1 MRHKTSDIAVL
12 CITLLVGYG
21 LFPVQAQ
28 EAAAHHEHT
37 MSPPKDNEGSTALD
51 HTTNAMSSKQVDA
64 GPHMKLTA
72 LRQESA
78 QDNARAE
85 EIAKQT
91 KKALERYQDYRVAL
105 EEGYKIFLPNV
116 PSKMKHFTNYRYA
129 YEAAF
134 RLNPEHPTSLLYEQH
149 GNDYK
154 LIGAMFTAPARL
166 SEDDLNERIPLS
178 VAQWHLH
185 VNLCLPPQD
194 QRAEMFK
201 RDAKFGLAGS
211 IDTEQACEAAG
222 GRFLPRV
229 FGWMVH
235 VYPFEKSPG
244 DIWSVARQMDHK
256 H

>member
-1 MRHKTSDIAVL
+1 MQQQTRGAL
-12 CITLLVGYG
+12 CITLLLAYG
-21 LFPVQAQ
+21 LLQARAE
-28 EAAAHHEHT
+28 EAPAHHEHT
-37 MSPPKDNEGSTALD
+37 MSAPNDSEGSPALD

-72 LRQESA
+72 LRKENFR
-78 QDNARAE
+78 DKARAE
-85 EIAKQT
+85 QIANQT
-91 KKALERYQDYRVAL
+91 RKALDRYRDYRVAL
-105 EEGYKIFLPNV
+105 EDGYQIFLPNV
-116 PSKMKHFTNYRYA
+116 PSKMKHFTNYRFA

-149 GNDYK
+149 GDDYK

-166 SEDDLNERIPLS
+166 SEDELNERIPLS

-185 VNLCLPPQD
+185 VNLCLPPRD

-201 RDAKFGLAGS
+201 RNAKFGLAGS
-211 IDTEQACEAAG
+211 IDTEEACEAAG
-222 GRFLPRV
+222 GRFFPRV

-235 VYPFEKSPG
+235 VYPFEKSPEE
-244 DIWSVARQMDHK
+244 IWSVARQMDHK

>member
-1 MRHKTSDIAVL
+1 MRQKSTRIAL
-12 CITLLVGYG
+12 LSATLLLAG
-21 LFPVQAQ
+21 LTQLRSQ
-28 EAAAHHEHT
+28 DAAAHHQHT
-37 MSPPKDNEGSTALD
+37 MSASSDNEGNNALD
-51 HTTNAMSSKQVDA
+51 HTTSAMSSKQVDS
-64 GPHMKLTA
+64 GPHMRLTP
-72 LRQESA
+72 LRKGSP

-105 EEGYKIFLPNV
+105 EDGYKIFLPNV
-116 PSKMKHFTNYRYA
+116 PSRMKHFTNYRYA

-134 RLNPEHPTSLLYEQH
+134 QLNPEHPTSLLYEQH

-166 SEDDLNERIPLS
+166 SEDELNNRIPLS

-185 VNLCLPPQD
+185 VNLCLPPRD
-194 QRAEMFK
+194 QRSEMFK

-211 IDTEQACEAAG
+211 IDTEEACEAAG

-235 VYPFEKSPG
+235 VYPFEKSSEE
-244 DIWSVARQMDHK
+244 IWSVARQMDHK

>member
-1 MRHKTSDIAVL
+1 MRPKSTCTALL
-12 CITLLVGYG
+12 CATLLLAG
-21 LFPVQAQ
+21 LTRSHAE
-28 EAAAHHEHT
+28 EAAAHHDHK
-37 MSPPKDNEGSTALD
+37 MSASSDTEGNTALD

-72 LRQESA
+72 LRKGNP

-91 KKALERYQDYRVAL
+91 KKALDRYQDYRVAL
-105 EEGYKIFLPNV
+105 GDGYKIFLPNV

-129 YEAAF
+129 REAAF

-149 GNDYK
+149 GDDYK

-166 SEDDLNERIPLS
+166 SEDELNERIPLS

-185 VNLCLPPQD
+185 VNLCLPPRE

-201 RDAKFGLAGS
+201 RNAKFGLAGS
-211 IDTEQACEAAG
+211 FDNREACEAAG
-222 GRFLPRV
+222 GTFLPRV

-235 VYPFEKSPG
+235 VYPFEKSSEE
-244 DIWSVARQMDHK
+244 IWSVARQMDHK

>member
-1 MRHKTSDIAVL
+1 MPQKSTIALLSASLLFVG
-12 CITLLVGYG
+12 CILLHS
-21 LFPVQAQ
+21 Q
-28 EAAAHHEHT
+28 EANAHPEHT
-37 MSPPKDNEGSTALD
+37 MSGSSENESSNALD
-51 HTTNAMSSKQVDA
+51 HTTSAMSSKQVDA
-64 GPHMKLTA
+64 GPHMRLTP
-72 LRQESA
+72 LRKGNP

-91 KKALERYQDYRVAL
+91 QKALQRYQDYRVAL
-105 EEGYKIFLPNV
+105 EDGYKIFLPDV

-134 RLNPEHPTSLLYEQH
+134 QLNPEHPTSLLYEQH
-149 GNDYK
+149 GSEYK

-166 SEDDLNERIPLS
+166 SEDELNHRIPLS

-185 VNLCLPPQD
+185 VNLCLPPRD
-194 QRAEMFK
+194 QRGEMFK

-211 IDTEQACEAAG
+211 IDTEEACEAAG

-235 VYPFEKSPG
+235 VYPFEKSSEE
-244 DIWSVARQMDHK
+244 IWSVARQMDQ
-256 H
+256 